1 MDQEREELKQRERR
15 KRSRRMEVISTLTEL
30 GYSRRDAARAL
41 HLADGDVDRACAV
54 STYLSV
60 CLPVCLSTCLS
71 VYLSVSSPSY
81 SCCVCGLQILL
92 DSSQAALLT
101 NNNTEGV
108 SPEKVEQVCTLHV
121 HLSVSMSAN
130 LTTSDQSDP
139 WKH

>member
-54 STYLSV
+54 SAYLSV

-71 VYLSVSSPSY
+71 HHHLTVVVCVVFR
-81 SCCVCGLQILL
+81 SCWTPVRLL
-92 DSSQAALLT
+92 
-101 NNNTEGV
+101 
-108 SPEKVEQVCTLHV
+108 C
-121 HLSVSMSAN
+121 
-130 LTTSDQSDP
+130 
-139 WKH
+139 